1 MDPRLDGK
9 DPEMNW
15 PGGLDTDV
23 EPKRGGTWKT
33 WALLTLPL
41 LFLVVFFYLPIFNT
55 FKFAFINTHGQLIS
69 AEELAGIWEPLVFT
83 FYQAAL
89 STILTLII
97 GIPAAF
103 LFSRFIFAG
112 KRILR
117 TLVMVPFILPTVVVA
132 AGFNALLGPRG
143 WLNLALMSIFD
154 LKTPPIDLLYS
165 LAAIL
170 LAHVFY
176 NTSVIIRMVGSAWSR
191 LDIRLEQTGRVLGAT
206 AWRNFVEVTFPL
218 LRPTI
223 LSAILVV
230 FLFDFTSFGV
240 ILLLGGP
247 QYATLEVDIY
257 IQSMQLLNFPMAAI
271 LSVIQM
277 LCTLIIIVMISRI
290 SGNINI
296 PLAPRLREEG
306 MNKAASIKEKVFVF
320 CMAFALFMIF
330 LTPLLALALRSIT
343 RLEFD
348 PNLGS
353 TVKTTLTT
361 AYYQELFI
369 NRRGSIFFVPPIEA
383 IRNSLVFAGLVVLI
397 SSSLGM
403 LISVALDRRSRGGK
417 GVEILTTLPLGTSA
431 VSLGLGLLLL
441 FNGFKGGAAF
451 ALLLVPIA
459 HSVVAMPFFIRTVQP
474 ALASIPVNF
483 KQSAAILGASAN
495 RIWREITLPI
505 LWRPIL
511 AGALFAFTISLGEFG
526 ATSFLARP
534 EFPTMPIAISRFLTV
549 PGALN
554 YGQAMAMSTLLMLI
568 CAVCVFAI
576 DRLD

>member
-15 PGGLDTDV
+15 PAGLDSDV
-23 EPKRGGTWKT
+23 VPKRGGTWKT

-41 LFLVVFFYLPIFNT
+41 LFLAVFFYLPIFNT
-55 FKFAFINTHGQLIS
+55 FKFAFTNAHGQPIS
-69 AEELAGIWEPLVFT
+69 NEDLAGIWEPLVFT

-103 LFSRFIFAG
+103 LFSRFIFTG

-154 LKTPPIDLLYS
+154 LKIPPIDLLYS

-218 LRPTI
+218 LRPSI

-277 LCTLIIIVMISRI
+277 LCTLMIIVIISRI
-290 SGNINI
+290 SGETTI

-306 MNKAASIKEKVFVF
+306 MNAATSVKEKVFVF
-320 CMAFALFMIF
+320 FMAFALFLIF

-353 TVKTTLTT
+353 TVKTTLTS

-403 LISVALDRRSRGGK
+403 LISAALERRSRGGK

-441 FNGFKGGAAF
+441 FNGFNGGAAL

-459 HSVVAMPFFIRTVQP
+459 HSVVAIPFFIRTVQP
-474 ALASIPVNF
+474 ALASIPVTF

-568 CAVCVFAI
+568 CAACVFAI

>member
-15 PGGLDTDV
+15 PTGHDSDD
-23 EPKRGGTWKT
+23 ERKRGGTWKT

-41 LFLVVFFYLPIFNT
+41 LFLAVFFYLPIFNT
-55 FKFAFINTHGQLIS
+55 FKFAFTNAHGQPIS
-69 AEELAGIWEPLVFT
+69 NKDLVGIWEPLVFT

-103 LFSRFIFAG
+103 LFSRFIFTG

-191 LDIRLEQTGRVLGAT
+191 LDIRLEQAGRVLGAS

-218 LRPTI
+218 LKPSI
-223 LSAILVV
+223 LSTILVV

-277 LCTLIIIVMISRI
+277 LCTLIIIVIISRI
-290 SGNINI
+290 SGDTSI
-296 PLAPRLREEG
+296 PLAPRLRAEG
-306 MNKAASIKEKVFVF
+306 MKTATSIKEKIFVF
-320 CMAFALFMIF
+320 FMAFALFLVF

-383 IRNSLVFAGLVVLI
+383 IRNSLVFAGMVVLI

-403 LISVALDRRSRGGK
+403 LISAALERRSRRGK

-441 FNGFKGGAAF
+441 FNGFNGGAAL

-474 ALASIPVNF
+474 ALESIPVTF
-483 KQSAAILGASAN
+483 KQSAAIMGASAN

-568 CAVCVFAI
+568 CAACVFAI
-576 DRLD
+576 DRLE

>member
-9 DPEMNW
+9 DPEMNR
-15 PGGLDTDV
+15 PAGQDSEF

-41 LFLVVFFYLPIFNT
+41 LFLAVFFYLPIFNT
-55 FKFAFINTHGQLIS
+55 FKLAFTNAHGQPIS
-69 AEELAGIWEPLVFT
+69 NEDLVGIWEPLIFT

-103 LFSRFIFAG
+103 LFSRFFFAG

-117 TLVMVPFILPTVVVA
+117 SLVMVPFILPTVVVA

-218 LRPTI
+218 LRPSI

-277 LCTLIIIVMISRI
+277 LCTLIIIVIISRI
-290 SGNINI
+290 SGETII

-306 MNKAASIKEKVFVF
+306 MKTAVLIKEKVFVF
-320 CMAFALFMIF
+320 CMAFALFLVF

-369 NRRGSIFFVPPIEA
+369 NRRGSIFFVPPIDA

-403 LISVALDRRSRGGK
+403 LISAALERRSRGGK
-417 GVEILTTLPLGTSA
+417 GAEILTTLPLGTSA

-441 FNGFKGGAAF
+441 FNGFKGELRLHCCWCRSPTVWWRCLSLSAPYSQ
-451 ALLLVPIA
+451 LLLP
-459 HSVVAMPFFIRTVQP
+459 SRSTSSNPRRYWELQRT
-474 ALASIPVNF
+474 AS
-483 KQSAAILGASAN
+483 GAKSPC
-495 RIWREITLPI
+495 RSSGGRSWRERFL
-505 LWRPIL
+505 RSRSRS
-511 AGALFAFTISLGEFG
+511 GSLGQPLSWQDQSSRRCRSPFR
-526 ATSFLARP
+526 AFLP
-534 EFPTMPIAISRFLTV
+534 C
-549 PGALN
+549 PG
-554 YGQAMAMSTLLMLI
+554 
-568 CAVCVFAI
+568 
-576 DRLD
+576 R

>member
-1 MDPRLDGK
+1 
-9 DPEMNW
+9 
-15 PGGLDTDV
+15 
-23 EPKRGGTWKT
+23 
-33 WALLTLPL
+33 
-41 LFLVVFFYLPIFNT
+41 
-55 FKFAFINTHGQLIS
+55 
-69 AEELAGIWEPLVFT
+69 
-83 FYQAAL
+83 
-89 STILTLII
+89 
-97 GIPAAF
+97 
-103 LFSRFIFAG
+103 
-112 KRILR
+112 
-117 TLVMVPFILPTVVVA
+117 VVVA

-191 LDIRLEQTGRVLGAT
+191 LEIRLEQTGRVLGAT

-218 LRPTI
+218 LRPSI

-277 LCTLIIIVMISRI
+277 LCTLIIIMIISRI
-290 SGNINI
+290 SGDTTIS
-296 PLAPRLREEG
+296 LAPRLREEG
-306 MNKAASIKEKVFVF
+306 MNTAVSIKEKVFVF
-320 CMAFALFMIF
+320 FMSFALFLIF

-348 PNLGS
+348 PNLGG

-369 NRRGSIFFVPPIEA
+369 NRRGSIFFVPPIDA

-403 LISVALDRRSRGGK
+403 LISATLERRSRGGK
-417 GVEILTTLPLGTSA
+417 VVEILTTLPLGTSA

-441 FNGFKGGAAF
+441 FNGFNGGAAL

-474 ALASIPVNF
+474 ALASIPVTF

-495 RIWREITLPI
+495 RIWCEITLPI

-568 CAVCVFAI
+568 CAACVFAI